1 MKLKVEGTSFVKD
14 TKTGAL
20 LTTASSVLAENDA
33 RKKLAARINGKNEEI
48 NTLKQ
53 QVSELS
59 TDMSE
64 IKTLLTA
71 LLKQSKE

>member
-1 MKLKVEGTSFVKD
+1 MRVKVEGTSFVKD
-14 TKTGAL
+14 TRTGAL
-20 LTTASSVLAENDA
+20 LTTASSVLAENEA
-33 RKKLAARINGKNEEI
+33 RKKLAARINGKNDEI

-59 TDMSE
+59 SDISE
-64 IKTLLTA
+64 IKTLLNA